1 MEINIKALHGS
12 VLSSVYSFTLCK
24 WLVDPCDRNHIFYVS
39 RTARN
44 LEKVAD
50 GAGFEFDHNRYKS
63 VYNFILSFGNQIYSK
78 HFDNTAG
85 DFGQRW
91 TGAEL

>member
-1 MEINIKALHGS
+1 M
-12 VLSSVYSFTLCK
+12 V
-24 WLVDPCDRNHIFYVS
+24 LVDPCDRNHIFYVS

-63 VYNFILSFGNQIYSK
+63 VYNFILSFGNKIYSK